1 MIKYGKNVK
10 YLYIDIGYQ
19 FDVWGLDRKSTE
31 EVSQELIFW
40 LFENQEV
47 EITYGDTPLVFT
59 FTVPDTL
66 IDNTDLVS
74 YKTNGKLYRNTLNV
88 QVSAV
93 IMRSEN
99 YFNVLNPT
107 VDVGVDNIKK

>member
-19 FDVWGLDRKSTE
+19 IDIWGLDRKSTE
-31 EVSQELIFW
+31 EVAQELIFW
-40 LFENQEV
+40 LFENQQISV
-47 EITYGDTPLVFT
+47 EYNGDQLDFSFV
-59 FTVPDTL
+59 VPDTL

-74 YKTNGKLYRNTLNV
+74 YKTNGKLYRDTLRV
-88 QVSAV
+88 QATVV

-99 YFNVLNPT
+99 YFNVLKPT
-107 VDVGVDNIKK
+107 IDEGVKNIKD